1 MISALVH
8 HWPEFVIE
16 GVLLGIFMTAACLAV
31 VVMEYPGSPVYRR
44 LHSSAV
50 RRSIVGVLM
59 GMTAVA
65 LIYSPWGQRSGAHMN
80 PAVTLSFLVL
90 GKVKAWDAAFYAL
103 AQFTGGV
110 IGVVIP
116 AIVFRRFVGH
126 ASVNY
131 AVTIP
136 GSRGRRAA
144 WIGEFAVSLG
154 MMGMVL
160 LTSNLDAAAPYTG
173 MFAGLLLAV
182 FIAVEAPFSGMS
194 LNPART
200 LGSALVAREARGL
213 WIYFTAPPLAMLA
226 AAGLYTAAWGAAGVY
241 CAKLNHR
248 GQERCIFDCQIER
261 LSRPSPSPAA
271 VRGITQDATPDDRA
285 AGSR

>member
-1 MISALVH
+1 MPDSPPRAQTGSGGDGAPPVTSS
-8 HWPEFVIE
+8 P
-16 GVLLGIFMTAACLAV
+16 GV
-31 VVMEYPGSPVYRR
+31 
-44 LHSSAV
+44 
-50 RRSIVGVLM
+50 
-59 GMTAVA
+59 
-65 LIYSPWGQRSGAHMN
+65 GQ
-80 PAVTLSFLVL
+80 P
-90 GKVKAWDAAFYAL
+90 DAAATARL
-103 AQFTGGV
+103 
-110 IGVVIP
+110 
-116 AIVFRRFVGH
+116 RRDV
-126 ASVNY
+126 ARQ
-131 AVTIP
+131 A
-136 GSRGRRAA
+136 RRMDRARRQGKRTV
-144 WIGEFAVSLG
+144 WFSLG

-271 VRGITQDATPDDRA
+271 VRGITQDATPDHRA
-285 AGSR
+285 AGAR